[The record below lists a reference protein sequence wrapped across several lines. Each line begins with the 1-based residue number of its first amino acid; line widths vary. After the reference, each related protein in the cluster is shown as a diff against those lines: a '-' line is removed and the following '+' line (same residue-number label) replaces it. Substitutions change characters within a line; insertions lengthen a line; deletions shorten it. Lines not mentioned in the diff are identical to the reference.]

1 MIDYPKVMKRSKD
14 TEMISYNKLWKM
26 MIDCGLNK
34 TQLREKTG
42 ITTNAIAKMGKGEKV
57 SMDVLVRIC
66 RALNCN
72 IGDIMDVLPETEEKI
87 K

>member
-42 ITTNAIAKMGKGEKV
+42 ITTNVIAKMGKGEKV

-72 IGDIMDVLPETEEKI
+72 IGDIMDVLPVEDEK

>member
-14 TEMISYNKLWKM
+14 PEMISYNKLWKM
-26 MIDCGLNK
+26 MIACGLNK

>member
-14 TEMISYNKLWKM
+14 TEMISYNKLWKI

-57 SMDVLVRIC
+57 SMDVLIRIC

-72 IGDIMDVLPETEEKI
+72 IGDIMDVLPAEDEK

>member
-72 IGDIMDVLPETEEKI
+72 IGDIMDVLPVEDEK

>member
-1 MIDYPKVMKRSKD
+1 
-14 TEMISYNKLWKM
+14 MISYNKLWKM

-57 SMDVLVRIC
+57 SMDVLVKIC
-66 RALNCN
+66 RTLNCN
-72 IGDIMDVLPETEEKI
+72 IGDIMDVLPETEEKN

>member
-1 MIDYPKVMKRSKD
+1 
-14 TEMISYNKLWKM
+14 MISYNKLWKM
-26 MIDCGLNK
+26 IIDCGLNK
-34 TQLREKTG
+34 TQLREKTV

-57 SMDVLVRIC
+57 SMDVLVKIC
-66 RALNCN
+66 RTLNCN

>member
-1 MIDYPKVMKRSKD
+1 
-14 TEMISYNKLWKM
+14 

-57 SMDVLVRIC
+57 SMDVLVKIC
-66 RALNCN
+66 RTLNCN

>member
-1 MIDYPKVMKRSKD
+1 
-14 TEMISYNKLWKM
+14 MISYNKLWKM

-72 IGDIMDVLPETEEKI
+72 IGDIMDVLPVEDEK